1 MSTICI
7 VPANQP
13 IYDALLAKA
22 DSYPPSEHHKHQAY
36 RKAANSIAESRFD
49 IGGLYN
55 RQYPAYRSIVIDY
68 VGESIEEFIIELING
83 PNVIVTNPDG
93 SVSTVCPANQP
104 IYDALITK
112 ADAVAKPSTAKAY
125 SKAAKEIASFPRDI
139 YSLYDKKGFINWRTP
154 TTISITVERF
164 INDFIAESQ

>member
-7 VPANQP
+7 TPVNQP

-22 DSYPPSEHHKHQAY
+22 DSLENNKHQSY
-36 RKAANSIAESRFD
+36 RKAATSIAESRFD
-49 IGGLYN
+49 INELYN
-55 RQYPAYRSIVIDY
+55 RQNPAYRSIVIDY

-83 PNVIVTNPDG
+83 PCSIMTNPDG

-112 ADAVAKPSTAKAY
+112 SDALTKPSTAKAY
-125 SKAAKEIASFPRDI
+125 NKAAKEIATFPRDI
-139 YSLYDKKGFINWRTP
+139 YSLYNNQGGFIDWRTP
-154 TTISITVERF
+154 NTITITVERF